1 MEELFLTLLAG
12 LPDCLHCDDG
22 FLSCGPCVLTLPSII
37 PLFCFLSYFLD
48 LFIYF
53 MCLLCLLVYTCV
65 PGTHGSQKKASG
77 PQELESWI
85 MVRWHVSAE
94 NQIFLATKPLHQSLP
109 SLWSMMLSWVRI
121 AFPHCWTVLSDNM
134 VIHSPMHWVCMYVKV
149 DSVSSVGW
157 GRGCSSLGSGDTS
170 GCEPPTCMLGTGFRS
185 SGRAANAP
193 HCWASS
199 PVPTNGPLGYIEILW
214 IVNNRNTGSVFSLL
228 CLE

>member
-77 PQELESWI
+77 PQELELQMFVSH
-85 MVRWHVSAE
+85 HV
-94 NQIFLATKPLHQSLP
+94 
-109 SLWSMMLSWVRI
+109 
-121 AFPHCWTVLSDNM
+121 
-134 VIHSPMHWVCMYVKV
+134 
-149 DSVSSVGW
+149 
-157 GRGCSSLGSGDTS
+157 
-170 GCEPPTCMLGTGFRS
+170 GTGNPAQFFLKS
-185 SGRAANAP
+185 HVFNLLSLLQP
-193 HCWASS
+193 LFSS
-199 PVPTNGPLGYIEILW
+199 PLYCKGESKLSSKYMIL
-214 IVNNRNTGSVFSLL
+214 
-228 CLE
+228 E